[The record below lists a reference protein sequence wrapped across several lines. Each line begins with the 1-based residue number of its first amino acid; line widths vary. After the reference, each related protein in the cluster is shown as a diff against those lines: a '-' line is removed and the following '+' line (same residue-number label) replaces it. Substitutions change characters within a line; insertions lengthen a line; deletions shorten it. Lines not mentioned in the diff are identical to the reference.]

1 MTEISDID
9 PLATDRYAA
18 LKQVKSFADSAEKKL
33 RKLLNEADLG
43 VRRLSQLLRQMR
55 DLAQN
60 GVSEEVLK
68 SLWLQHLLQ
77 QMQAILTAIKHELE
91 KLADRITDVLLADV
105 NHNSYTDKSQ
115 FGRFA
120 NVRASRWSCGEIG
133 NSFIAWFIAS
143 CRPRGILTETVQ
155 DHNRRASPVGII
167 DALMAKKI
175 LRILS
180 NIRNSVAG
188 SQQNKKLKT
197 ELFPTD
203 SLAVATRRL
212 IIKDR
217 VTDIKFL
224 VDIGVDV
231 STISVSKR
239 NRTHIIG
246 YSILQMER
254 SSLCTKISFS
264 LI

>member
-1 MTEISDID
+1 MLMLLITTVTPTKANS
-9 PLATDRYAA
+9 
-18 LKQVKSFADSAEKKL
+18 ADSQMSA
-33 RKLLNEADLG
+33 LLDGAAD
-43 VRRLSQLLRQMR
+43 
-55 DLAQN
+55 
-60 GVSEEVLK
+60 
-68 SLWLQHLLQ
+68 
-77 QMQAILTAIKHELE
+77 
-91 KLADRITDVLLADV
+91 
-105 NHNSYTDKSQ
+105 
-115 FGRFA
+115 
-120 NVRASRWSCGEIG
+120 GEIG

-167 DALMAKKI
+167 DALMAK
-175 LRILS
+175 LS
-180 NIRNSVAG
+180 SIRNSVAE

-203 SLAVATRRL
+203 SLAMAIRRL

-231 STISVSKR
+231 STISVSKC

-246 YSILQMER
+246 YSTLQMER
-254 SSLCTKISFS
+254 SSLCMDKNYFS